1 MTENLRPLWAWFLAV
16 LLVISLVA
24 CRDDGNSHG
33 SSGAV
38 SQGAVVQS
46 QKDRT
51 MAPQTNEEDGDELAE
66 GNTAFAFDMYQ
77 TLRQQDDNLI
87 YSPYSISLAL
97 AMTYAGARG
106 ETEQQMAETLHFT
119 LGQNRLHPA
128 FNALDLELAHRG
140 EGAQGAK
147 GEGFQLNIA
156 NAIWG
161 QTGYSFL
168 EVFLDT
174 LAENYGAGLRLLDFA
189 SDPEACRLTIND
201 WVSDRT
207 EDKIQD
213 LIPMNAIS
221 PLTRLVLTNAIYF
234 NAAWNFPFDVAA
246 TQSGFFHLLDGG
258 EVSAD
263 MMSQEEYLGY
273 IKGWDYEAVELPYD
287 GRELSMVIFLPV
299 KGRFKAFEKALTAD
313 KANSMVAQLTYE
325 NVRLTMPRFSF
336 SFGLSLTQALRAMG
350 MPDAFNPSVADFS
363 GMDGAFNLFI
373 SDVIHKAFIA
383 VDEAG
388 TEAAAATAVI
398 MKLTAMPK
406 EPIVV
411 SVDRP
416 FIFMIRDIPTKT
428 VLFMGRV
435 LDPEV

>member
-1 MTENLRPLWAWFLAV
+1 MKESVRPLWAWFLAV
-16 LLVISLVA
+16 SLVA
-24 CRDDGNSHG
+24 SLAACKDDGNGQG

-46 QKDRT
+46 QKART
-51 MAPQTNEEDGDELAE
+51 MAPETTEEDRNELAE
-66 GNTAFAFDMYQ
+66 GNTAFAFDMYHAMG
-77 TLRQQDDNLI
+77 QQDDNLI
-87 YSPYSISLAL
+87 FSPYSISLAL

-119 LGQNRLHPA
+119 LDQKRLHPA

-140 EGAQGAK
+140 AGAQGAD
-147 GEGFQLNIA
+147 GEGFRLNIA

-207 EDKIQD
+207 EEKIPD
-213 LIPMNAIS
+213 LLPANSID

-246 TQSGFFHLLDGG
+246 TEPGFFHLLDGG

-263 MMSQEEYLGY
+263 MMCQEEYFGY
-273 IKGWDYEAVELPYD
+273 MKGWDYEAVELPYD

-299 KGRFKAFEKALTAD
+299 KGRFRAFERALTAD
-313 KANSMVAQLTYE
+313 KASSIVAQLTYE

-336 SFGLSLTQALRAMG
+336 SFGLGLTRILAAMG
-350 MPDAFNPSVADFS
+350 MQDAFNPSVADFS
-363 GMDGAFNLFI
+363 GMDGSFNLFI

-406 EPIVV
+406 EPIEV
-411 SVDRP
+411 SLDRP

-435 LDPEV
+435 LDPDV